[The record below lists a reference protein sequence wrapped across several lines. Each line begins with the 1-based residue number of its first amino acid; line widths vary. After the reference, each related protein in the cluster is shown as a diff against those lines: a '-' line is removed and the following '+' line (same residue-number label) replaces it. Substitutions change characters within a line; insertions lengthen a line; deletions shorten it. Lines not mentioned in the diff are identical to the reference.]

1 MTAIQEAAPQS
12 GSSSSLYAWY
22 VVIVLMLAQTCSFI
36 DRMIMGLLVGPIR
49 ESFNITDTQY
59 SLLAGLAFAAF
70 YAIMGLPL
78 ARIADSKSRRGL
90 IAIGISFW
98 SVMTAMCG
106 LASSFWTLF
115 LARVGVGVGE
125 ASLSPAAYSLITD
138 YFPKKSLARALSV
151 YTIGI
156 TIGSG
161 LAYMIG
167 GKVVAFALE
176 IGEIVL
182 PIVGNT
188 EGWQLTF
195 FLVGLPGIAIALLM
209 LTVKEPPRKGRLVL
223 EEDTGATTPA
233 AGVPLRE
240 VAAFFLARRGAFASH
255 ILGLTIYV
263 MVVFS
268 LNIWGPEYLMRTF
281 GMERA
286 DAGVSFGI
294 LMIVT
299 GTAGLL
305 TGGALADRWFNKGI
319 LDGYS
324 RVIVLSMGGMLPFAL
339 ALAIAPTAAI
349 GLACLGIATFFAA
362 FQGGIAGGVIQ
373 LMTPNQMRGQ
383 AVALYFLVANLLGM
397 GLGPTAI
404 AALTDYVFKDD
415 AALNK
420 SLALGAAILVPLGAI
435 VLISG
440 IGRVREAI
448 AQAQAWD

>member
-1 MTAIQEAAPQS
+1 M
-12 GSSSSLYAWY
+12 
-22 VVIVLMLAQTCSFI
+22 VLMLAQTCSFI

-49 ESFNITDTQY
+49 TSFNITDTQY

-78 ARIADSKSRRGL
+78 ARIADSRSRRGL

-98 SVMTAMCG
+98 SIMTALCG
-106 LASSFWTLF
+106 LAGSFWTLF

-138 YFPKKSLARALSV
+138 YFPKKALARALSV

-156 TIGSG
+156 TVGSG

-176 IGEIVL
+176 IGEVIL
-182 PIVGNT
+182 PVVGQT

-195 FLVGLPGIAIALLM
+195 FLVGIPGIVIALLM
-209 LTVKEPPRKGRLVL
+209 LTVKEPPRKGRMVTTG
-223 EEDTGATTPA
+223 ETGATTPA
-233 AGVPLRE
+233 ASVPIRE
-240 VAAFFLARRGAFASH
+240 VAAFFLARRTAFLSH
-255 ILGLTIYV
+255 ILGLTIYI

-268 LNIWGPEYLMRTF
+268 LNIWGPEYLIRTF
-281 GMERA
+281 GMARA
-286 DAGVSFGI
+286 DAGMSFGI
-294 LMIVT
+294 LMIVM

-305 TGGALADRWFNKGI
+305 TGGALADRWYGKGM

-324 RVIVLSMGGMLPFAL
+324 RVILISMVGMLPFAL
-339 ALAIAPTAAI
+339 GLAIAPTPAI

-362 FQGGIAGGVIQ
+362 FQGGVAGGVIQ

-404 AALTDYVFKDD
+404 AALTDYVFQDD
-415 AALNK
+415 GALNN
-420 SLALGAAILVPLGAI
+420 SLALGAAILVPLGAL
-435 VLISG
+435 VLMSG
-440 IGRVREAI
+440 LGRVRDAI
-448 AQAQAWD
+448 AQAKEWD